1 MMGYR
6 PMKMKAA
13 ESRMRRGIGRRSL
26 FAVGYLI
33 VAALL
38 ISTIAQTASGQPPD
52 LRWEK
57 VFGGAGDERGLSL
70 LETRDAGLIVAGYTG
85 SKGAGDRDL
94 LLIKTDKEG
103 EVEWE
108 RTIGGPGRDEGWALV
123 ETKDGFVIAGVTDSW
138 GSGRRD
144 LLLVKTDAEGYERWK
159 KTFGGAG
166 DDWGVALLETR
177 DGFIAAGVTTSSG
190 SGGSDGW
197 IVKTDTDGNG
207 EWEVF
212 IGGSKDDG
220 FSSMVET
227 GGGYVLAGTTE
238 SYGAGGKDVWLVK
251 TDLHGERIWEKTFGK
266 SSDERGNSIID
277 LGDGLLVVG
286 VTEDLGSGG
295 RDLFLI
301 KTDYE
306 GEKLWEKTLGGPG
319 DDGGMAALAVAG
331 GVVILGQTDSQGM
344 GSQDLWLL
352 KVSFEG
358 DKIWEKTFGGRGFD
372 LGRSIV
378 STKDGGMAVA
388 GWTESAGSGGEDL
401 WLLKTEKPQ

>member
-1 MMGYR
+1 MGHR
-6 PMKMKAA
+6 PMTMKAA
-13 ESRMRRGIGRRSL
+13 EFRMRRAIIRRSL
-26 FAVGYLI
+26 FAVVSLI
-33 VAALL
+33 GAALL
-38 ISTIAQTASGQPPD
+38 ISTIAQTALGQPPD

-57 VFGGAGDERGLSL
+57 VFGGDGDERGLSL
-70 LETRDAGLIVAGYTG
+70 QETRDAGLIVAGYTG
-85 SKGAGDRDL
+85 SKGAGKRDL
-94 LLIKTDKEG
+94 HLIKTDKEG

-123 ETKDGFVIAGVTDSW
+123 ETRDGFAIAGVTDSW
-138 GSGRRD
+138 GSGKKD
-144 LLLVKTDAEGYERWK
+144 LLLVKTDAEGYEKWK
-159 KTFGGAG
+159 KTFGGDG

-197 IVKTDTDGNG
+197 IVKTDPDGNG
-207 EWEVF
+207 EWEAV

-220 FSSMVET
+220 FSSIVET
-227 GGGYVLAGTTE
+227 EGGHVLAGTTE

-251 TDLHGERIWEKTFGK
+251 TNPTGEKIWEKTFGK
-266 SSDERGNSIID
+266 GSDEKGNSIID

-286 VTEDLGSGG
+286 VVEDLASGG
-295 RDLFLI
+295 RDLFLV

-306 GEKLWEKTLGGPG
+306 GVKLWEKTLGGPG
-319 DDGGMAALAVAG
+319 DDGGTAALAVSG
-331 GVVILGQTDSQGM
+331 GVVILGHTDSQGM

-358 DKIWEKTFGGRGFD
+358 DKIWEKTFGGTGFD
-372 LGRSIV
+372 LARSIV
-378 STKDGGMAVA
+378 STRDGGMAVV